1 MFRRFSSASNESSRS
16 SVSSISEFCPN
27 EVFRDTPAKL
37 LRTGREG
44 AANNQVL
51 KIYHGFMENGFD
63 LCICD
68 QLLST
73 REKMCSK
80 RADARQC

>member
-37 LRTGREG
+37 LQTGREG

-51 KIYHGFMENGFD
+51 NIYYMENGFD
-63 LCICD
+63 LKTVF
-68 QLLST
+68 LT
-73 REKMCSK
+73 NF
-80 RADARQC
+80 